1 MDVVTQFC
9 RWISEQAEGCIQG
22 RVRSDPGVKSAWSGE
37 EEALP
42 VWWPTW
48 SLEHGPKEN
57 CWRAKVVSRTLLS
70 VDYFCSHKTCVKWP
84 ERCQLQQWVRKNLPL
99 ESLRPDV
106 WSLKICVKTWKNIL
120 KWSALK
126 MLRWQMGKYKV
137 SNFWTAVRPH
147 TMNANW
153 VCEYFLQHGKQRT
166 HLEPVRT
173 KRAACMWTRVGGL
186 ICAVLCC
193 APELCSLLVY
203 PGRRAESW
211 TPGHATLLHSR
222 HSSCSVCLE
231 SPQALQG
238 SVPSKS
244 PSVICN
250 EICLCARR
258 RQWGQIIQL
267 HN

>member
-9 RWISEQAEGCIQG
+9 RWIWEQAEGCIQG
-22 RVRSDPGVKSAWSGE
+22 RVRSDPRVKSAWSGE

-48 SLEHGPKEN
+48 SLERGPKEN

-70 VDYFCSHKTCVKWP
+70 VDYFCSHKTCIKWP

-173 KRAACMWTRVGGL
+173 KRAACMWARVGGL
-186 ICAVLCC
+186 ICAVLLSY
-193 APELCSLLVY
+193 AASLFTLAGEQRA
-203 PGRRAESW
+203 GRRA
-211 TPGHATLLHSR
+211 TLRCSTAAIPPALFALSPRRPSR
-222 HSSCSVCLE
+222 AVCLQRA
-231 SPQALQG
+231 P
-238 SVPSKS
+238 V
-244 PSVICN
+244 
-250 EICLCARR
+250 
-258 RQWGQIIQL
+258 
-267 HN
+267 

>member
-9 RWISEQAEGCIQG
+9 RWISEQAEDCIQG

-186 ICAVLCC
+186 ICAVLCSWAMQPPCLPWQESRELDAGPRYAAPQPPFLLLCLPWVPAGPPGQC
-193 APELCSLLVY
+193 AFKE
-203 PGRRAESW
+203 
-211 TPGHATLLHSR
+211 
-222 HSSCSVCLE
+222 
-231 SPQALQG
+231 PQ
-238 SVPSKS
+238 
-244 PSVICN
+244 CN
-250 EICLCARR
+250 L
-258 RQWGQIIQL
+258 
-267 HN
+267 

>member
-1 MDVVTQFC
+1 MPWRCCADRWANKKWAIFEQPSALTRWMRIECVSIFC
-9 RWISEQAEGCIQG
+9 SVESSEH
-22 RVRSDPGVKSAWSGE
+22 
-37 EEALP
+37 
-42 VWWPTW
+42 TW
-48 SLEHGPKEN
+48 SLCE
-57 CWRAKVVSRTLLS
+57 
-70 VDYFCSHKTCVKWP
+70 
-84 ERCQLQQWVRKNLPL
+84 
-99 ESLRPDV
+99 
-106 WSLKICVKTWKNIL
+106 LKGQ
-120 KWSALK
+120 
-126 MLRWQMGKYKV
+126 R
-137 SNFWTAVRPH
+137 
-147 TMNANW
+147 
-153 VCEYFLQHGKQRT
+153 VCERG
-166 HLEPVRT
+166 
-173 KRAACMWTRVGGL
+173 WGGGL
-186 ICAVLCC
+186 TESNLCC

-231 SPQALQG
+231 SLQALRG